1 LFKDLIVKEFS
12 EACQHIK
19 NRSEGEA
26 STPEKL
32 FCNFVAGCLEKMT
45 DAEKND
51 SMTKIFAILMEKR
64 KDQSLSSL
72 LSP

>member
-1 LFKDLIVKEFS
+1 LFKDRIVQEFS

-19 NRSEGEA
+19 NRAEGEA

-45 DAEKND
+45 DAE
-51 SMTKIFAILMEKR
+51 
-64 KDQSLSSL
+64 
-72 LSP
+72 